1 MERAVKVLGDIVYVV
16 YFGGWIL
23 FGLAVF
29 IYWLRGIF
37 VQPLEDTIEKLLEDR
52 KKTDELQK
60 TQK

>member
-52 KKTDELQK
+52 KKGREE
-60 TQK
+60 